1 MKPFARLG
9 IRVAF
14 CLGLLG
20 WSGSHSAL
28 LAQNVQVT
36 SANPSSAAQGTIN
49 LNVIIGG
56 SGFKKGAQAQWY
68 ISGTTNPGGVVVN
81 STAFNSSS
89 QLTANITVS
98 DTADIASFDV
108 LVYSGGRTG
117 KGTGLFKVT
126 VKGTPTGCTTLETPS
141 AIADTDTS
149 NSNQAFQIQS
159 DTHSYTTSAVDKVT
173 SQIQGVGCGG
183 QQQLF
188 LDTSTSTTRF
198 EYLTLGDP
206 ASGSSSPFAGGSR
219 FQVHATIISRC
230 GENSE
235 NNGFS
240 FSNMSPAQTLACALS
255 TAFTYGGKNYVL
267 KMNPINWPGSTWIQA
282 ACTGTNIQSGA
293 CNAWTLSTPA
303 SITMPSG
310 NVYQLDVNG
319 RTTQTSAVGN
329 LYQVANGNKTT
340 LIGQYF
346 VALSV
351 ALTNP

>member
-1 MKPFARLG
+1 MKPLARLG
-9 IRVAF
+9 ITVAF
-14 CLGLLG
+14 CLCLLG

-36 SANPSSAAQGTIN
+36 SATPPAAAQGTVN
-49 LNVIIGG
+49 LNVVIGG
-56 SGFKKGAQAQWY
+56 NGFKKGAQAQWFV
-68 ISGTTNPGGVVVN
+68 SGTTNPGGVLVN

-89 QLTANITVS
+89 KLTANITVA

-108 LVYSGGRTG
+108 MVYSSGRTG
-117 KGTGLFKVT
+117 KGTGLFQVT
-126 VKGTPTGCTTLETPS
+126 QKGTPTGCTTLEILG

-149 NSNQAFQIQS
+149 NSNQPFQLQS
-159 DTHSYTTSAVDKVT
+159 DTHSYTTSTSEKVT
-173 SQIQGVGCGG
+173 SQIQSVGCGG
-183 QQQLF
+183 QEQLF
-188 LDTSTSTTRF
+188 LDTSNSTTRF
-198 EYLTLGDP
+198 EYLTLADP

-235 NNGFS
+235 NNGFT
-240 FSNMSPAQTLACALS
+240 FSNMSPTQTLACALS

-267 KMNPINWPGSTWIQA
+267 KMNPITWPGSTWIQA

-293 CNAWTLSTPA
+293 CNAWTLSTPS
-303 SITMPSG
+303 SITIPNG
-310 NVYQLDVNG
+310 TEYQLGLNG
-319 RTTQTSAVGN
+319 RTSQTSAVGN

-351 ALTNP
+351 AMTNP